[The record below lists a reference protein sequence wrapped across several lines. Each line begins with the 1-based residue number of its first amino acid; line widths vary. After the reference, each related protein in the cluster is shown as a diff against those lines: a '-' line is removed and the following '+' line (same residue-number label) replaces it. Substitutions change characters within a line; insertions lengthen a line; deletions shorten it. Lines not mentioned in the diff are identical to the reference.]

1 MNRRT
6 THASAPIALLLMAAV
21 LATAV
26 PKSGLAQSHPLL
38 GTWKL
43 NIAKSTLVAPLRSQ
57 IVTFAGQGQNLT
69 NTAETI
75 DAKGRASKAA
85 DVHIYDGKPRP
96 TTGNPNYDSTA
107 YTRIDTNTVNYVR
120 FRDGKSVE
128 TGSIVVSADGKTYTA
143 TAEGTTVNGQQYSTV
158 SVYDRQ

>member
-1 MNRRT
+1 MNSRHIFT
-6 THASAPIALLLMAAV
+6 LTSMALFFLVAV

-26 PKSGLAQSHPLL
+26 PDIGLAQSNPLI

-43 NIAKSTLVAPLRSQ
+43 NIAKSTLAAPLRSQ

-75 DAKGRASKAA
+75 DAKGRVSKAV
-85 DVHIYDGKPRP
+85 DVHIYDGKPHP
-96 TTGNPNYDSTA
+96 TPGNPNYDSTA
-107 YTRIDTNTVNYVR
+107 YTRINANTVNYVR

-128 TGSIVVSADGKTYTA
+128 TGSIVVSADGKTHTV
-143 TAEGTTVNGQQYSTV
+143 TAEGTAANGQQYSTV

>member
-6 THASAPIALLLMAAV
+6 TLTLTSMASLFLAAI
-21 LATAV
+21 LAAAV
-26 PKSGLAQSHPLL
+26 PKIGLEQNHPLI

-43 NIAKSTLVAPLRSQ
+43 SIAKSTLAAPLRSQ

-75 DAKGRASKAA
+75 DAKGRVSKAM
-85 DVHIYDGKPRP
+85 DVHIYDGKPHP
-96 TTGNPNYDSTA
+96 TAGNPNYDSTA
-107 YTRIDTNTVNYVR
+107 YTRINANTVNYVR

-143 TAEGTTVNGQQYSTV
+143 TAEGTTVSGQQYSTI